1 MYKVKYG
8 LAPSIINELFK
19 QKSTSYSLRNSDFNI
34 PTFNTIDY
42 GKHSLRYQRPHIW
55 SKLHKRTLGK
65 KDLTSLLNNNNIAAA
80 TFAILGDYL
89 LYNYY
94 FII

>member
-34 PTFNTIDY
+34 PTFNTINY
-42 GKHSLRYQRPHIW
+42 GKHSLRYQGPHIW
-55 SKLHKRTLGK
+55 SKLDIKLKDSPNIESSKRTLGK
-65 KDLTSLLNNNNIAAA
+65 KTLRHS
-80 TFAILGDYL
+80 
-89 LYNYY
+89 
-94 FII
+94 